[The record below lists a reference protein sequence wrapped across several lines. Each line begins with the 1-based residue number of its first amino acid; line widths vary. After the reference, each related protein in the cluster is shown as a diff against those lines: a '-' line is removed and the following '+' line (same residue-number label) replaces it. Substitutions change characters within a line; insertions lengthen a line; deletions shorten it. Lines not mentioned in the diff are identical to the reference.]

1 MNIKGKLFVMEE
13 AKLLHF
19 LDYWK
24 VCGGF
29 GFWVL

>member
-1 MNIKGKLFVMEE
+1 MNIKGKFFVMEE
-13 AKLLHF
+13 AKLDF

-24 VCGGF
+24 MCGGF